1 MALPKLV
8 QFAVILLVIYY
19 TLDKSG
25 FRQPVSVFFEELN
38 AIKSTSLHERE
49 KRETTTNFTDYE
61 IQVVVRL
68 SDLGVLQM
76 VLNNLT
82 YPILINSTTEIFQI
96 DTTTVCSSTISGYQC
111 MCEEH
116 YAWSYNNCITYQ
128 VCDVIVDHKCGC
140 INDLPADGVFCQLNS
155 SQTVTSTMMTSTSFH
170 STPYEPDNI
179 DVVLHLHIPFLS
191 GPPDTLDDVSTCAG
205 LGHSMHSGNLC
216 DGRYRNMRT
225 YAGLGHGVHSSKL
238 CDGRYR
244 NMRTYAGLGHGVHSG
259 NLCDGRSRDLRIR
272 AGSSSGASTH
282 AGLGCGMWQRSWAF
296 GCRPGPLCPAHWR
309 APHPRRLGRGVRC
322 SSGASS
328 GRHRRKPAGRY
339 EAKLRGRKQ
348 AENWRR
354 GKPLA
359 KDERYLC
366 PDCLCVHPL
375 RLGLPAQPP
384 EQLHL
389 SKNQLPHCLVFMWSV
404 TLNTTTPKMT
414 TVTKATPKMTTV
426 TKATSEM
433 TTLTKPT
440 AQSKP
445 TVAKTTTKNLIN
457 GSFTLNMD
465 FKDSYNNPTS
475 DVYKDIYN
483 ATKTKCQQYVSKDC
497 DVQNLILRSGST
509 IAKYSLSSSSDDDEK
524 VSLAKDEMLN
534 QLAEK
539 YPVEFTSPTAGSSI
553 NYNYIAPAGCAPE
566 DKTITCQVTGNAQA
580 NKKIKL
586 RLTPDV
592 LCTGN
597 DVFGDAPLN
606 FEAVASCEEGK
617 VGNKTAVCKED
628 AKFGDV
634 QDNCVLEVIQKLLDQ
649 SEVLDIATLPGFLK
663 VLKDATINNTNT
675 ITDSAA
681 TINAMVKIF
690 ENVGKR
696 SDLLNITIFE
706 ESTENILESAGILTT
721 NAAKESWDE
730 LNNGT
735 RKNTETKNASSSF
748 LSAFETITPHVVDK
762 PLNIGTP
769 QIIFTK
775 TNFTNVFSDEFNSS
789 VEIDIP
795 EAGGGQQSITV
806 IIFAS
811 MDNVLPAREKDNT
824 SSSIING
831 RVALIRPNSYIS
843 NISITFDVINDTL
856 GKPKC
861 VFWDFDLFD
870 GFGGWS
876 GKGCSLIR
884 HENDTV
890 SCNCNHTTSFSI
902 LMSPSSPSDT
912 TLEFITYIGV
922 GISMGSL
929 IICLIIEGIVW
940 RKIRRNTTSYLRHVS
955 IVNIAV
961 SLLIANIWFIIGT
974 SISKTKSTPACTAA
988 TFFIHFFYLAMFFW
1002 MLASAL
1008 LLLYRTVS
1016 VFEGGLSKIS
1026 MLIIGFSLGYGAPL
1040 IIATITIAAT
1050 APSNQYIR
1058 ENDVCWLNWA
1068 GSKALLAFVIPALM
1082 IVAINFV
1089 ILIVV
1094 LYKILRRRVGG
1105 NAAQAGEKHVLVVI
1119 ARSLAVLT
1127 PFFGLTWGLGV
1138 GIMVKPGNKGIHI
1151 AFAFFNSL
1159 QGFFIL
1165 VFGTLLDKT
1174 VLSEIKLQGSTS
1186 QSRTRS
1192 TSEGTLSS
1200 GVANFF
1206 KRLRKRKRSS
1216 GGYHV
1221 PSNGSMDSS
1230 NT

>member
-1 MALPKLV
+1 
-8 QFAVILLVIYY
+8 
-19 TLDKSG
+19 
-25 FRQPVSVFFEELN
+25 
-38 AIKSTSLHERE
+38 
-49 KRETTTNFTDYE
+49 
-61 IQVVVRL
+61 
-68 SDLGVLQM
+68 
-76 VLNNLT
+76 
-82 YPILINSTTEIFQI
+82 
-96 DTTTVCSSTISGYQC
+96 
-111 MCEEH
+111 
-116 YAWSYNNCITYQ
+116 
-128 VCDVIVDHKCGC
+128 
-140 INDLPADGVFCQLNS
+140 
-155 SQTVTSTMMTSTSFH
+155 
-170 STPYEPDNI
+170 
-179 DVVLHLHIPFLS
+179 
-191 GPPDTLDDVSTCAG
+191 
-205 LGHSMHSGNLC
+205 
-216 DGRYRNMRT
+216 
-225 YAGLGHGVHSSKL
+225 
-238 CDGRYR
+238 
-244 NMRTYAGLGHGVHSG
+244 
-259 NLCDGRSRDLRIR
+259 
-272 AGSSSGASTH
+272 
-282 AGLGCGMWQRSWAF
+282 
-296 GCRPGPLCPAHWR
+296 
-309 APHPRRLGRGVRC
+309 
-322 SSGASS
+322 
-328 GRHRRKPAGRY
+328 
-339 EAKLRGRKQ
+339 
-348 AENWRR
+348 
-354 GKPLA
+354 
-359 KDERYLC
+359 
-366 PDCLCVHPL
+366 
-375 RLGLPAQPP
+375 
-384 EQLHL
+384 
-389 SKNQLPHCLVFMWSV
+389 
-404 TLNTTTPKMT
+404 
-414 TVTKATPKMTTV
+414 
-426 TKATSEM
+426 
-433 TTLTKPT
+433 
-440 AQSKP
+440 
-445 TVAKTTTKNLIN
+445 
-457 GSFTLNMD
+457 MD
-465 FKDSYNNPTS
+465 FKDSYNTQTS

-497 DVQNLILRSGST
+497 DVQSLILRSGST
-509 IAKYSLSSSSDDDEK
+509 IADYTLSSSSEDEKK

-534 QLAEK
+534 QLAGK
-539 YPVEFTSPTAGSSI
+539 YPVEFASLIELETSVNSVSSKQIIAGDSVTVTCGPPPINFGSNLTVVWTHAGTFITSAKLSQGRTSSYTISKFFEIHDGMYVCKMTRTDGAAFTQSTIITSKPAPLITVNPITRTVRCTRSVKLQCSVNADYKVEFKGLDASSPTAGSSI
-553 NYNYIAPAGCAPE
+553 SYDYKAPAGCATE

-592 LCTGN
+592 HCTDDG
-597 DVFGDAPLN
+597 VYGDAPLN
-606 FEAVASCEEGK
+606 FEAFASCEEGK
-617 VGNKTAVCKED
+617 VGNRTAVCKDDGNYED
-628 AKFGDV
+628 I
-634 QDNCVLEVIQKLLDQ
+634 QDNCVLEVIQNLLDQ
-649 SEVLDIATLPGFLK
+649 SEGLDIATLPGFLK
-663 VLKDATINNTNT
+663 DLKDATINNTKT

-696 SDLLNITIFE
+696 SNLLNITIFE

-721 NAAKESWDE
+721 NAAKKSWDE
-730 LNNGT
+730 LNT
-735 RKNTETKNASSSF
+735 RNNTETKNASSSF

-775 TNFTNVFSDEFNSS
+775 TNFTNVFSDDFNSS

-811 MDNVLPAREKDNT
+811 MDVVLPTREKDNT
-824 SSSIING
+824 SSSFING
-831 RVALIRPNSYIS
+831 RVALIRPKSYIS

-870 GFGGWS
+870 GFGGWN
-876 GKGCSLIR
+876 GKGCSLIY
-884 HENDTV
+884 HVNDTV

-902 LMSPSSPSDT
+902 LMSPSSPSNTVLDI
-912 TLEFITYIGV
+912 ITYIGV
-922 GISMGSL
+922 GLSMGSL

-961 SLLIANIWFIIGT
+961 SLLIANIWFIIGAW
-974 SISKTKSTPACTAA
+974 ISKTKNPAACTAA
-988 TFFIHFFYLAMFFW
+988 TFFIHFFYLALFFW

-1008 LLLYRTVS
+1008 LLVYRTVS

-1058 ENDVCWLNWA
+1058 ENGVCWLNWA

-1105 NAAQAGEKHVLVVI
+1105 IAAQAGEKHVLVVI
-1119 ARSLAVLT
+1119 SRSLAVLT

-1138 GIMVKPGNKGIHI
+1138 GIMVNPGNKGIHI

-1192 TSEGTLSS
+1192 TSAGTLSS
-1200 GVANFF
+1200 GVGNFF

-1216 GGYHV
+1216 SGYHAS
-1221 PSNGSMDSS
+1221 SNGSMDSS
-1230 NT
+1230 ST